1 MNSNQASQQHLVGQL
16 ELRISSKSVRLYSQ
30 PPTNINSDFLA
41 TQAMLAQLP
50 PNTPDDYICLL
61 SGPLDDFLKYSRQEQ
76 SKWLIDIAHDICDPA
91 FLRGSLLV
99 WNVGV
104 QQWRP
109 VAHTDPLAASTY
121 LYDVPVGVI
130 VGLSKMSTRTGKSIT
145 TATGHAST
153 MADRVKRRDGVCWA
167 SGISYPLVNSHICP
181 KRMGDHLACI
191 IFRDFSSALHP
202 IPNLSIYDEIFG
214 ISLSKTSMCT
224 STYSI
229 RTGPAV
235 CVCGEF
241 IFSHLLN
248 LVSTKF

>member
-1 MNSNQASQQHLVGQL
+1 MDSNLAPQHLVGQL
-16 ELRISSKSVRLYSQ
+16 ELRISANSVGLYPL
-30 PPTNINSDFLA
+30 PPTNINSDLLA
-41 TQAMLAQLP
+41 TQAMLPRPP
-50 PNTPDDYICLL
+50 PNTTDGHICLL

-109 VAHTDPLAASTY
+109 VAHTDPLTASAY

-167 SGISYPLVNSHICP
+167 SGSRYPLVNSHICP
-181 KRMGDHLACI
+181 KRMGDHLARI
-191 IFRDFSSALHP
+191 IYRDFVSASTP
-202 IPNLSIYDEIFG
+202 IPDLSIYNEIFG
-214 ISLSKTSMCT
+214 ISFAESLDAYFDVYELGLRFMSVVSSSFLTS
-224 STYSI
+224 
-229 RTGPAV
+229 
-235 CVCGEF
+235 
-241 IFSHLLN
+241 
-248 LVSTKF
+248 